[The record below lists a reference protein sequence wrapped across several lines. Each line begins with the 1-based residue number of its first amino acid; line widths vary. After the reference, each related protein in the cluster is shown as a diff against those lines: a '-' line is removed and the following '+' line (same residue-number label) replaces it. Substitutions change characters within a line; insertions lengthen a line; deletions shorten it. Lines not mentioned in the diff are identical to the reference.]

1 MVRGRIR
8 LILIFIGFLLLLNI
22 SKCDYICRIYSGSC
36 SSVSCPSSTIKPW
49 DSSKCCYGFTYC
61 QYFSVWGISACYY
74 ANSEDKPAGCVTG
87 CCDCSCTD
95 SGWVATPNDA
105 NCASDEYCDAS
116 CQCQKIACFND
127 NDCDDG
133 NPCTQDTCKNPGQP
147 SAYCTHTNFSST
159 HLCNPTFKCST
170 PGDGG
175 YGDGGTYSCQGY
187 CDGSGNC
194 DYAGNCTDCGSD
206 TCYDSGDDWFK
217 KEYVIDNESCNPFT
231 GKCDPDN
238 IYWDYCSSTT
248 VYDRQC
254 SGSDLGSDLSKNCC
268 EFEEEANDTYGKD
281 PSKTETCDGGTAAG
295 CSSGACWLSSN
306 PDKTDYCSGSFQSA
320 TFIEFYP
327 CDSSD
332 PCPGKDKCCSSSY
345 DPDGYENAC
354 NQCGKDVDSRIK
366 WNLGCSFGDCAS
378 SPNTCCGDDANEY
391 AITCSCNSNACSC
404 SGDTKACCAHSDD
417 CVWNDGCYLNG
428 SSTDI
433 DGDGIKE
440 YCNSGKWYAYPNI
453 TSVSVNY
460 NEIDRDKE
468 TSGTT
473 DAVRISVRVYD
484 QDNWDREGVYITIY
498 EPDGTTIA
506 KDQNGN
512 PVNLVQMTCFNLSA
526 NNWSCYY
533 DYNPKDDAEL
543 GYYDVIIEAKDKEG
557 LTDSVTK
564 NDLFKVNDLSITFS
578 LPIKKTNHVKIEG
591 KVKKAFENSSLPNAK
606 IHCSLNGNIFPSQ
619 FDHGGN
625 SNTYQET
632 TADSNGDFVI
642 EFNGSL
648 EPRLSTKREIF
659 CMAQSSS
666 SPYLDG
672 GIGAGLPKIKAEIV
686 KANATTPCYYW
697 LYNIT
702 DYNETRWEN
711 ASFALGPKD
720 GRYAEG
726 NSSITF
732 EFERVLPS
740 GWIEFYINGSAK
752 VFAWNTSSTYLGSIS
767 NFSVLNFF
775 SDIKYIQLKPASPK
789 IKIDAIIAHSLTH
802 ELRADQI
809 ARINVTVRA
818 DPDYDLKHA
827 IIGANFSGSSS
838 EVTLNTSEFQ
848 LDVSEQKTFS
858 LGMEAYLFG
867 PGILDIIPHIRD
879 ANVDSDNDSSY
890 GEFWEDALDVCFQ
903 SEGCYDSSYQ
913 IINSPPYGINLTW
926 LGNKDGNKII
936 DRNKDAPQTADV
948 MYFNITA
955 KDLDAIHSDSEKL
968 YITLRFRSDQNNIYQ
983 GSNVTNCVDK
993 EMSLINKSTGTFFAR
1008 CWFNASNSMPDG
1020 DLGYF
1025 DLEII
1030 VRDNSSL
1037 KVISDFNTNR
1047 DLFMVDDIR
1056 IGDFEIIN
1064 NTTFAYAKG
1073 RAYLVSENK
1082 NLTKIIAQNCSY
1094 SLPLGLYE
1102 EGAKVESCGIKP
1114 FAPSDCKLDGYNFSC
1129 FIFDLKLLNKTTSL
1143 RYIITNEFN
1152 ISGYFDYNVTLNGT
1166 INSINITDK
1175 DKWVNPLDDIWY
1187 AINLTNN
1194 GNLGW
1199 YGKVWNQTRIKVFS
1213 PASQNSAGELHVSLN
1228 YSDLTSWVN
1237 LPKNKT
1243 GNFFHFLGKSHSV
1256 LGLYN
1261 YTAELHYFWPYFN
1274 GSFYG
1279 KAPNKLNFSITEGG
1293 FTLFRVA
1300 AIDLV
1305 DWEVPKIVMMTE
1317 PLEIKVKGYLVGD
1330 MDFDK
1335 WEKIQAFEFL
1345 ASDNNSYAKFR
1356 VTKYNWNN
1364 GNETEEIPWENMSFN
1379 GLTNYWEA
1387 LIDTSRLS
1395 CDNESTIHRIY
1406 MMINFTRY
1414 GIYKPY
1420 VKHTWNPTY
1429 NPYFYQKVIIDCG
1442 EVIKELYLVNPEQAS
1457 VPLGTKNKRLFI
1469 ILIQNP
1475 GNESK
1480 VVNVSIEVEG
1490 YAKNWVW
1497 LGDIGEKNTQ
1507 ITLTIPKM
1515 QGSSYGANSTY
1526 VWIENAGRAGYYPI
1540 EITIKDLS
1548 GNTLFKKKTY
1558 INIIMHKMDEIDL
1571 YAYLLL
1577 TLFGAILLTKR
1588 KLF

>member
-8 LILIFIGFLLLLNI
+8 LILIFFGFLFLLGI
-22 SKCDYICRIYSGSC
+22 SKCDYICEWDFGNC
-36 SSVSCPSSTIKPW
+36 SSISCPSSTIKPW
-49 DSSKCCYGFTYC
+49 DSSKCCYGFTHC
-61 QYFSVWGISACYY
+61 RYFPAWDISVCYY
-74 ANSEDKPAGCVTG
+74 ANSEDKPAGCTPGG

-105 NCASDEYCDAS
+105 NCASDEYCDAF

-133 NPCTQDTCKNPGQP
+133 NPCTQDICINPGQP
-147 SAYCTHTNFSST
+147 NAYCSYTNLDST

-170 PGDGG
+170 PGDDG
-175 YGDGGTYSCQGY
+175 YGADGNYSCQGY

-194 DYAGNCTDCGSD
+194 DYAGNCTDCGFD

-268 EFEEEANDTYGKD
+268 DFEKEASDAYGND
-281 PSKTETCDGGTAAG
+281 PSRTETCYGGKAAG

-332 PCPGKDKCCSSSY
+332 PCPGKDKCCSASY
-345 DPDGYENAC
+345 DPDSYENAC

-404 SGDTKACCAHSDD
+404 SGDLEACCAHSDD
-417 CVWNDGCYLNG
+417 CVWSGGCYLNG
-428 SSTDI
+428 DSSDI
-433 DGDGIKE
+433 DSDSITEKCIAGT
-440 YCNSGKWYAYPNI
+440 WYAYPVI
-453 TSVSVNY
+453 QSISVNY
-460 NEIDRDKE
+460 NEVDKDKE

-473 DAVRISVRVYD
+473 DKVRISVIVYD
-484 QDNWDREGVYITIY
+484 QDNWDRDKVYITIKA
-498 EPDGTTIA
+498 PSGT
-506 KDQNGN
+506 KV
-512 PVNLVQMTCFNLSA
+512 VNSKEMTCSYSNA
-526 NNWSCYY
+526 NIWNCYY

-557 LTDSVTK
+557 LTDSETK

-578 LPIKKTNHVKIEG
+578 IPIKKTNHVKIKG
-591 KVKKAFENSSLPNAK
+591 KVKKAYENSPLPNAK
-606 IHCSLNGNIFPSQ
+606 VHCSLSGNIFSSQ

-625 SNTYQET
+625 SSTYQET
-632 TADSNGDFVI
+632 TTNSNGDFVI
-642 EFNGSL
+642 EFKAPL
-648 EPRLSTKREIF
+648 EPWLSTKREIF

-697 LYNIT
+697 LSNIT
-702 DYNETRWEN
+702 TYDETRWEN

-720 GRYAEG
+720 GRYAKG
-726 NSSITF
+726 SSSITF

-740 GWIEFYINGSAK
+740 GWIEFYVEGKALVLVGK
-752 VFAWNTSSTYLGSIS
+752 TSSTTQPLGIIS
-767 NFSVLNFF
+767 NFTVKTF
-775 SDIKYIQLKPASPK
+775 SSNIKYIQLIPTPE
-789 IKIDAIIAHSLTH
+789 IKIDAIIAYSLTH

-809 ARINVTVRA
+809 ARVNITVRA

-827 IIGANFSGSSS
+827 IVGANFSGSSA
-838 EVTLNTSEFQ
+838 EETLDTPEFQ
-848 LDVSEQKTFS
+848 LDVSEEKTLS
-858 LGMEAYLFG
+858 LEKEAYLFG
-867 PGILDIIPHIRD
+867 SGILNIIPHIRD
-879 ANVDSDNDSSY
+879 ANVDSDNDNSY
-890 GEFWEDALDVCFQ
+890 GEFWADALDVCFPGE
-903 SEGCYDSSYQ
+903 SCYDSWYQ

-926 LGNKDGNKII
+926 FGNKDGNKII
-936 DRNKDAPQTADV
+936 DRNKDAPQTADI

-955 KDLDAIHSDSEKL
+955 KDLDAIHNDSEKL
-968 YITLRFRSDQNNIYQ
+968 YITLKFRSDQ
-983 GSNVTNCVDK
+983 GSTYEGSSVTNCVDK
-993 EMSLINKSTGTFFAR
+993 EMSLLNKSTGTFFAR
-1008 CWFNASNSMPDG
+1008 CWFNAPNSMPDK

-1030 VRDNSSL
+1030 VRDSSNSTI
-1037 KVISDFNTNR
+1037 ISDFDTNK
-1047 DLFMVDDIR
+1047 DLFKVEDIK
-1056 IGDFEIIN
+1056 IENFEISG
-1064 NTTFAYAKG
+1064 NTTFAYAEGEAK
-1073 RAYLVSENK
+1073 LISN
-1082 NLTKIIAQNCSY
+1082 NQPLFKISAQNCSY
-1094 SLPLGLYE
+1094 NAS
-1102 EGAKVESCGIKP
+1102 VESCGIKP
-1114 FAPSDCKLDGYNFSC
+1114 FSPSDCNLTIYNFSC

-1143 RYIITNEFN
+1143 RYIITNEYN
-1152 ISGYFDYNVTLNGT
+1152 ISGYFNYTVTLNGT

-1175 DKWVNPLDDIWY
+1175 DKWVNPLDDVWY
-1187 AINLTNN
+1187 VINLTNN

-1199 YGKVWNQTRIKVFS
+1199 HGRLWNQTRIMVFS
-1213 PASQNSAGELHVSLN
+1213 RASQNPTGELHISLD
-1228 YSDLTSWVN
+1228 YSDPTSWVN

-1243 GNFFHFLGKSHSV
+1243 GNFSHFLGKSHWV

-1261 YTAELHYFWPYFN
+1261 YLAELHYFWPYFN

-1279 KAPNKLNFSITEGG
+1279 QAANQLNFSITEGG
-1293 FTLFRVA
+1293 FVSYRVA

-1305 DWEVPKIVMMTE
+1305 DWKVPKIVLRTE

-1345 ASDNNSYAKFR
+1345 ASDNNSYAKYR
-1356 VTKYNWNN
+1356 VTKYNLNS
-1364 GNETEEIPWENMSFN
+1364 GAEIEEIPWENMSFN

-1387 LIDTSRLS
+1387 LIDSSRLS
-1395 CDNESTIHRIY
+1395 CDNESTIHRVY

-1420 VKHTWNPTY
+1420 VKHEWKSKY
-1429 NPYFYQKVIIDCG
+1429 NPYFYQEVIIDCG
-1442 EVIKELYLVNPEQAS
+1442 ELIKELYLVKPGQAS
-1457 VPLGTKNKRLFI
+1457 VPLGTRNKRVFI

-1480 VVNVSIEVEG
+1480 IVNVSIEVWG

-1497 LGDIGEKNTQ
+1497 LGDVGEKNTQ
-1507 ITLTIPKM
+1507 VTLTIPRM
-1515 QGSSYGANSTY
+1515 QGASYGANSTY
-1526 VWIENAGRAGYYPI
+1526 VWIEHAGRAGYYPV

-1548 GNTLFKKKTY
+1548 GNILFKKKTY
-1558 INIIMHKMDEIDL
+1558 INIIMHKMDELDF
-1571 YAYLLL
+1571 YACLIL